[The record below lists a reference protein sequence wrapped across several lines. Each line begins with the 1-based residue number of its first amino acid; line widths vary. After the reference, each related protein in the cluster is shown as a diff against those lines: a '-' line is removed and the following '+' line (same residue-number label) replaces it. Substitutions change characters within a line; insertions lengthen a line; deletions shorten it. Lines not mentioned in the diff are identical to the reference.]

1 MKKNWLLLVLTL
13 FSLSMGLS
21 SCSDDDDQKSTE
33 AGILSFKF
41 DKDVVSENSLVFGE
55 PEIKEGEIKVI
66 VSSKATDIDL
76 KKLTPTIEVS
86 QGATLSPASGIAQ
99 DFTKDVVYTVTAQ
112 DGVSKKSYTVKTVS
126 LEVSESIYGTYLGK
140 ILEVELNG
148 LPLLDGKSIPEKIH
162 LTQGENGKAHFELK
176 DFSFEGI
183 ALGDIK
189 LNEVDLWNAG
199 ARHEFHGKEKINLV
213 VGECDTELTGSID
226 KKGNIT
232 WKVNVTI
239 EEEDAILN
247 VIVDFEGEKLAED
260 LSSEAEII
268 ELVFEEDKAEENKLV
283 VDIEQNENDYLI
295 VVDAITTDSDL
306 KKLVPTIS
314 ISEKATITPESGVAQ
329 DFTKNVVYTVTSED
343 GIKTVKYTVK
353 LKKRSPLFFDFEE
366 WDVEGENSY
375 SEYYKPTPFD
385 LWATSNDGAS
395 LLYGTSK
402 SFVVMETDKA
412 KKGAKAAKIITVD
425 TKPSLPLAGFMPRVT
440 SGSLFLG
447 EFKLNPSQ
455 QLKSTQ
461 FGVPYLYDE
470 KPLKVKGYYKYTPGP
485 VYYEVPEGGKKG
497 NPEVV
502 EGKVDEC
509 AIRVV
514 LFEAKKDDEGKLIR
528 LDGESINE
536 KSNFVAYADFF
547 SNGSKDYS
555 EFELDLEYLKEYD
568 ASKEYCLTLIFSSS
582 KDGDKFNGS
591 PGSTLIVDAIE
602 VVFDETVK

>member
-21 SCSDDDDQKSTE
+21 SCSDDDDNQK
-33 AGILSFKF
+33 
-41 DKDVVSENSLVFGE
+41 VV
-55 PEIKEGEIKVI
+55 
-66 VSSKATDIDL
+66 
-76 KKLTPTIEVS
+76 
-86 QGATLSPASGIAQ
+86 
-99 DFTKDVVYTVTAQ
+99 
-112 DGVSKKSYTVKTVS
+112 
-126 LEVSESIYGTYLGK
+126 ESIYGTYLGE

-162 LTQGENGKAHFELK
+162 LTQGANGKAHFELK

-239 EEEDAILN
+239 EEEDATLN
-247 VIVDFEGEKLAED
+247 VIVDFEGKKLVKD

-329 DFTKNVVYTVTSED
+329 DFTKGVVYTVTSED

-353 LKKRSPLFFDFEE
+353 LRRISPLFFDFEE
-366 WDVEGENSY
+366 WVYETPEEVDEGNHATLNKLPKDQVWGSSNLGARLLIAFGMAKEFMVQ
-375 SEYYKPTPFD
+375 PTTDSFEGGN
-385 LWATSNDGAS
+385 AAS
-395 LLYGTSK
+395 IKTI
-402 SFVVMETDKA
+402 EA
-412 KKGAKAAKIITVD
+412 KGAMAETFGVPKIT
-425 TKPSLPLAGFMPRVT
+425 A
-440 SGSLFLG
+440 GSLFFG
-447 EFKLNPSQ
+447 EFSHELNIENP
-455 QLKSTQ
+455 LANTK
-461 FGVPYLYDE
+461 FGVEYKD
-470 KPLKVKGYYKYTPGP
+470 KPLTVKGYYKYKAGANYYVVKEGDIVHP
-485 VYYEVPEGGKKG
+485 VLDNSIQDK
-497 NPEVV
+497 
-502 EGKVDEC
+502 C
-509 AIRVV
+509 AIRAV
-514 LFEAKKDDEGKLIR
+514 LYEVEKDSKGNIIY
-528 LDGESINE
+528 LDGSTIGD
-536 KSNFVAYADFF
+536 KSKHVAYAELEDGGEQTEFTP
-547 SNGSKDYS
+547 
-555 EFELDLEYLKEYD
+555 FELDLEYVKEYD
-568 ASKEYCLTLIFSSS
+568 SEKDYMFALIFSSS
-582 KDGDKFNGS
+582 KDGDKFSGAPDS
-591 PGSTLIVDAIE
+591 ELIIDNVEIINE
-602 VVFDETVK
+602 VVK